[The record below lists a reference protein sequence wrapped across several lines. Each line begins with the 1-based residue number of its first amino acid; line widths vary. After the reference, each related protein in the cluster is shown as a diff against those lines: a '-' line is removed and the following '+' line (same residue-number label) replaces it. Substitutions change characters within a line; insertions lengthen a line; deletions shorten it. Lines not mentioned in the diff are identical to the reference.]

1 MHKFAV
7 LALALLMMSCGGDS
21 KKDKKDPVTVG
32 SSSQKT
38 EKVEKKMKD
47 TKGITF
53 SDDGKEATID
63 IEGDDA
69 MKFNLKT
76 IKVKEGQKITL
87 TLHHVGKMDK
97 QVMGHNW
104 VLLNKGVDIM
114 AFGGEAASADAN
126 DYIPEGT
133 DAVIVHTKMIGGG
146 ETSTITFDAPEKGT
160 YDFICSFPGHVAL
173 MKGKFV
179 VE

>member
-1 MHKFAV
+1 MYRLAI
-7 LALALLMMSCGGDS
+7 LALALFMMSCGGDS
-21 KKDKKDPVTVG
+21 KKETKGKEPVSVG
-32 SSSQKT
+32 TSTQ
-38 EKVEKKMKD
+38 KVEKKQE

-69 MKFNLKT
+69 MRFNLKT

-87 TLHHVGKMDK
+87 TLHHVGTMDK

-104 VLLNKGVDIM
+104 VLLNQGVDIM
-114 AFGGEAASADAN
+114 TFGGEAASAEAN

-133 DAVIVHTKMIGGG
+133 DEVIAHTKMIGGG
-146 ETSTITFDAPEKGT
+146 ETTTITFDAPAKGV

>member
-21 KKDKKDPVTVG
+21 KKETKGKEPVSIGT
-32 SSSQKT
+32 SSQK
-38 EKVEKKMKD
+38 VQKKKES
-47 TKGITF
+47 KGVTF

-76 IKVKEGQKITL
+76 IKVNEGQKITL

-104 VLLNKGVDIM
+104 VLLKPGVDMM
-114 AFGGEAASADAN
+114 AFGGEAASADEN

-133 DAVIVHTKMIGGG
+133 NDVIVHTKMLGGG
-146 ETSTITFDAPEKGT
+146 EKVTITFDAPAKGS

-173 MKGKFV
+173 MKGKFI

>member
-7 LALALLMMSCGGDS
+7 FALALLMMSCGGDS
-21 KKDKKDPVTVG
+21 KKEKKEPVSIG

-38 EKVEKKMKD
+38 EKVAKKKE
-47 TKGITF
+47 TKGVKF

-63 IEGDDA
+63 IEGNDS
-69 MKFNLKT
+69 MQFNLKT
-76 IKVKEGQKITL
+76 IKVEEGQKITL

-104 VLLNKGVDIM
+104 VLLNQGVDIM
-114 AFGGEAASADAN
+114 AFGGDAASAEDN

-133 DAVIVHTKMIGGG
+133 DAVITHTKMLGGG
-146 ETSTITFDAPEKGT
+146 EEATITFDAPAKGT

-173 MKGKFV
+173 MKGKFI